1 MMPTASYEV
10 DIAPRPRSAAPPVS
24 PARLALVAFVWGA
37 IGFIHVRGASAAIV
51 WAAVALAAC
60 LGLGILQLAGDD
72 TRWTGMLAAVLL
84 ATSPLI
90 QTTWDLPQGPAWD
103 RVMLLKTMVIVCGLL
118 LLARLGD
125 GSGTPEDYPT
135 V

>member
-1 MMPTASYEV
+1 MKPAASLEAGV
-10 DIAPRPRSAAPPVS
+10 PPWPRSAAAPVS
-24 PARLALVAFVWGA
+24 PVRLALVAFVWGV
-37 IGFIHVRGASAAIV
+37 IGFIHVRGASTAVV

-84 ATSPLI
+84 ATSPLL
-90 QTTWDLPQGPAWD
+90 QTNWDLPQGPAWD

-125 GSGTPEDYPT
+125 GSDATEDYPT